1 MSRHIT
7 FDGRKVMGLRKEFDR
22 SGALPNHMAG
32 SGSIATASGNPTG
45 YVPTVV
51 ALGTSPAAAA
61 SQAVRP
67 QMQVVVVSDAAELEA
82 YVSAWEDL
90 AANALE
96 ANIFYEPWIFLPALK
111 SFGGSV
117 KLQFVFVFAAS
128 HSAQSSPL
136 LCAFFPLE
144 CGRSYRG
151 LPTKVL
157 SLWKHAHCFL
167 CTPLV
172 RAGYEEKCL
181 ESLFQWLER
190 DSRCGLVEFGSIGA
204 DGPFEQALSRR
215 LQEQPRRAV
224 FSSDCY
230 ERAMF
235 RPAESADEYLRAAIS
250 RSHRKDLN
258 RRRRRLS
265 DVGRVECV
273 ASGPDDDIEAWIED
287 FLRLEAGGWKGREGT
302 ALASKDADR
311 AFFASAMREAF
322 KRGRLMML
330 ALNLDGKP
338 IAIKCNLSAGEGA
351 FAFKIAFD
359 ESHAHFSP
367 GMLLEIENI
376 KRLHETPEVQWMD
389 SCAVPNHFMINRLWP
404 ARRLIRSLLIAT
416 RRGSMSFVVSL
427 LPCLRSISR
436 ALRGRGLRRSPDA

>member
-1 MSRHIT
+1 MSRYIT
-7 FDGRKVMGLRKEFDR
+7 FNGKKVMGLREESD
-22 SGALPNHMAG
+22 GAEALPNYMAG
-32 SGSIATASGNPTG
+32 SGSIATASGNATG
-45 YVPTVV
+45 YVPSSGPLSTRAV
-51 ALGTSPAAAA
+51 APTTRVRM
-61 SQAVRP
+61 QA
-67 QMQVVVVSDAAELEA
+67 VVVSGAAELEA

-96 ANIFYEPWIFLPALK
+96 ANIFYEPWVFLPALK

-117 KLQFVFVFAAS
+117 KLRFVFVFAAS
-128 HSAQSSPL
+128 RSAQSSPL
-136 LCAFFPLE
+136 LCGFFPLE
-144 CGRSYRG
+144 CSRSYRG
-151 LPTKVL
+151 LPSKVL

-172 RAGYEEKCL
+172 RAGYEGECL
-181 ESLFQWLER
+181 KSLFQWLER

-204 DGPFEQALSRR
+204 DGPFEQALSRM
-215 LQEQPRRAV
+215 LQEQPRRAA

-235 RPAESADEYLRAAIS
+235 RPAESADAYLRAAIS
-250 RSHRKDLN
+250 RSHRKDLS

-265 DVGRVECV
+265 ESGQFECL

-302 ALASKDADR
+302 ALASKDSDR

-330 ALNLDGKP
+330 ALKIDGKP
-338 IAIKCNLSAGEGA
+338 IAIKCNFSAGEGA

-376 KRLHETPEVQWMD
+376 KRLHEMREVQWMD

-404 ARRLIRSLLIAT
+404 DRRLIRSVLIAT
-416 RRGSMSFVVSL
+416 RRGSMSFIVSL
-427 LPCLRSISR
+427 LPYLRSISR
-436 ALRGRGLRRSPDA
+436 ALRGRGLRRSPDV